1 MRKFL
6 CYTDA
11 MSIESSSQALWGVG
25 ARQKIPHAEKKT
37 VETLLADDCRWPFG
51 DPSSGDFHF
60 CGKRQKDGSPYCD
73 LHARQAFQ
81 AVKPRAVAHRP
92 LIA

>member
-1 MRKFL
+1 MRELL
-6 CYTDA
+6 CYTGA
-11 MSIESSSQALWGVG
+11 MSIKSSHPVPSGVG
-25 ARQKIPHAEKKT
+25 AGQHIPHAEKKT

-51 DPSSGDFHF
+51 DPASGDFYF
-60 CGKRQKDGSPYCD
+60 CGKRKKDGSPYCD

-81 AVKPRAVAHRP
+81 TVKPRAVAHRP